1 MAGSIKGMTVRIG
14 GDTSGLTEAINK
26 ANKEIKGTQ
35 KELNEVNKL
44 LKLDPKNVELLRQK
58 QELLGKQIETTTTKL
73 TKLKEQQKKFD
84 DEAKSGGEVNQEQ
97 YRKLQREIVATEQKL
112 KDYNSQLDQTG
123 DKYDLLGKRA
133 GAMNEAMQKA
143 SLGVL
148 ALGGALVKSAF
159 DSANLADELNTLSA
173 QTGLSTEEIQK
184 FKYASNIIDVSF
196 ETLSGS
202 MSKLTK
208 NMASATKGSGDTYEA
223 FKALG
228 VSITDTNGE
237 LRSNQDVFEET
248 ITALG
253 KMENETQRDAYAMQ
267 IFGKSAQE
275 LNPLIKGGAEQL
287 KTLGE
292 EAEQMGLILSQD
304 TLDGANALQDSLDKL
319 KATASG
325 AFASI
330 GADMAQYLIPVV
342 EGLRDLVKWILDN
355 KSAILTTLASISA
368 GILAFNMVTMIQG
381 MIQAFQAWR
390 VATEGMTVA
399 QALLN
404 AVMNANPVA
413 LVVTAI
419 ATLTTALV
427 TLTLTNEDFRE
438 KVLGAWEMLK
448 QGAIN
453 IWGAISKFFTV
464 DIPNAFN
471 ATVTFLQTT
480 WQNIVEFIKAPIVT
494 AINFLTSIIT
504 TARDW
509 GSNLIK
515 AIGEGINN
523 ALSWLGEVI
532 SSVWDYISEAFTS
545 RFKGIIEVGK
555 FLIEGLWNGIKNAKD
570 WLVGKIKQFCADAL
584 GAIKAFFGIESPSK
598 VMANEVGKFMAQGI
612 GVRIW

>member
-133 GAMNEAMQKA
+133 GAMNEVMQKA

-515 AIGEGINN
+515 AIGEGIKN

-532 SSVWDYISEAFTS
+532 SSVWDYISNAFTTH
-545 RFKGIIEVGK
+545 FKAIVNVGK

-598 VMANEVGKFMAQGI
+598 VMANEVRKIYGTTE
-612 GVRIW
+612 